1 MPVKR
6 EKMFTTINKDII
18 VMSQVVFK
26 QMQYIKELINA
37 SEVSTS
43 EIEFFNNELVLD
55 SFEVK
60 MRRNIINSMV
70 LYGPRTSDM
79 RRLMA
84 CYDITLNMERVGDL
98 LVNIHKEL
106 KRVNLDGALYQAVVT
121 KLRDLEDI
129 AERMLTN
136 AIKSYSS
143 EDVNLTRSTIE
154 MDDFA
159 DEIHVSIEDDIVEFR
174 KNTSMQESEVLEII
188 ALSSISHN
196 LERIA
201 DYSTNIVES
210 SFYLVKGSNI
220 QHVDIDEVLNQ

>member
-159 DEIHVSIEDDIVEFR
+159 DEI
-174 KNTSMQESEVLEII
+174 
-188 ALSSISHN
+188 
-196 LERIA
+196 
-201 DYSTNIVES
+201 
-210 SFYLVKGSNI
+210 
-220 QHVDIDEVLNQ
+220 

>member
-1 MPVKR
+1 
-6 EKMFTTINKDII
+6 
-18 VMSQVVFK
+18 
-26 QMQYIKELINA
+26 
-37 SEVSTS
+37 
-43 EIEFFNNELVLD
+43 
-55 SFEVK
+55 
-60 MRRNIINSMV
+60 
-70 LYGPRTSDM
+70 
-79 RRLMA
+79 
-84 CYDITLNMERVGDL
+84 
-98 LVNIHKEL
+98 
-106 KRVNLDGALYQAVVT
+106 
-121 KLRDLEDI
+121 
-129 AERMLTN
+129 
-136 AIKSYSS
+136 
-143 EDVNLTRSTIE
+143 RSTIE

>member
-1 MPVKR
+1 
-6 EKMFTTINKDII
+6 MFTTINKDII